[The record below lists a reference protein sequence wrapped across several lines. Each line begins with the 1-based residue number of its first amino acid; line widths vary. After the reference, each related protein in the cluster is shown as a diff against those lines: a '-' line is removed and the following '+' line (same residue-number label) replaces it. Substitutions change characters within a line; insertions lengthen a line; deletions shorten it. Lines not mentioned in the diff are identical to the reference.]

1 MELYNIMKK
10 IFQITIILLLLL
22 CTISAV
28 SADNIENSSN
38 IDKRY
43 MNVPGDPEAKKIS
56 MVI

>member
-1 MELYNIMKK
+1 MKK

-22 CTISAV
+22 CTISAA
-28 SADNIENSSN
+28 SADNLENSSN
-38 IDKRY
+38 INKRY